1 MRSNR
6 TVTAVASV
14 LLLGLISG
22 GNAVAIEEPEYKVLE
37 TRGVYEIRRYAPYI
51 VAETIV
57 DASFEDSGNKAFRI
71 LAGYIFGDNSASE
84 KMSMTAPVESRPA
97 DDGIKMNMTA
107 PVTSRRAD
115 DGSDQYAYRF
125 VMERKY
131 TLDTLPVPNDPRVDL
146 REVEAR
152 TVAVNRYS
160 GTWSQSNYEKHKEE
174 LLAAL
179 KKDGIETIGD
189 PVLARYN
196 GPFTPWFLRRN
207 EVMIEVAWPDADE

>member
-6 TVTAVASV
+6 TVTGVASV
-14 LLLGLISG
+14 MLLVLISG
-22 GNAVAIEEPEYKVLE
+22 GNAVAIEEPEYKVVE
-37 TRGVYEIRRYAPYI
+37 SRDVYEIRRYAPYI
-51 VAETIV
+51 VAETVV
-57 DASFEDSGNKAFRI
+57 DGSFEDSGNKAFRI

-84 KMSMTAPVESRPA
+84 KMNMTAPVESRPA

-131 TLDTLPVPNDPRVDL
+131 TLDTLPAPNDPRVEL
-146 REVEAR
+146 REVESR
-152 TVAVNRYS
+152 TVAVIRYS
-160 GTWSQSNYEKHKEE
+160 GTWSQSNYDKHEEE

-207 EVMIEVAWPDADE
+207 EVMIEVAWPGADK